1 MFRSDPKKSV
11 SVSCQ
16 CQCRLPAERVVARTR
31 ARARVV
37 LVVPFRTRGRG
48 RGRVGNR
55 GAVYQDEE
63 AKSGE
68 SEWREIRHHH
78 RLIWKASLNDAN
90 RTQAGSLCPEGGY
103 RTQPRVSTLGALKI
117 NGSP

>member
-1 MFRSDPKKSV
+1 MSV
-11 SVSCQ
+11 SVSVAGGT
-16 CQCRLPAERVVARTR
+16 RLNRARARAR
-31 ARARVV
+31 ARARV
-37 LVVPFRTRGRG
+37 PSCPRGRGRGRG

-90 RTQAGSLCPEGGY
+90 RTQAGSLCPEGATGL
-103 RTQPRVSTLGALKI
+103 RVSTLGNLKI